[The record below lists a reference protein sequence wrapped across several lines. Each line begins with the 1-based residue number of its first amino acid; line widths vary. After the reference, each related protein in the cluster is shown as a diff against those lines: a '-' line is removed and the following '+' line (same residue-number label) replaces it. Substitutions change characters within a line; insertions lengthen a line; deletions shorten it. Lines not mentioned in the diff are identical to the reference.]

1 MALTV
6 KSNEKGPGVYVI
18 LAIGSLDTNTY
29 QTLDEEVNSL
39 LEKSAKMIVFDMEY
53 LDYISSAGISVILR
67 ARKGLKKQGGE
78 VMMVNLQPQIKKV
91 FEIIKALPSQGIF
104 KNIQE
109 LDDYLDTMQKKALQE
124 DH

>member
-6 KSNEKGPGVYVI
+6 KSNEKGPGVFVI
-18 LAIGSLDTNTY
+18 LAIGSLDSNTY
-29 QTLDEEVNSL
+29 QALDEEVNSL

-67 ARKGLKKQGGE
+67 ARKGLKKQNGE

-109 LDDYLDTMQKKALQE
+109 LDDYLDIMQKKALQG
-124 DH
+124 DD

>member
-29 QTLDEEVNSL
+29 QALDEEVNSL

-67 ARKGLKKQGGE
+67 ARKGLQKQNGE

-104 KNIQE
+104 KNIKE

-124 DH
+124 DD

>member
-6 KSNEKGPGVYVI
+6 KSNEKGPGVFVI

-29 QTLDEEVNSL
+29 QVLDEEVNSL

-67 ARKGLKKQGGE
+67 ARKGLKKQNGE

-109 LDDYLDTMQKKALQE
+109 LDDYLDTMQKKALQG
-124 DH
+124 DD